1 VTTLVFGRPF
11 VKRFALC
18 YGSVVCLS
26 VLSVTLVHCDQTVGR
41 IKTKL
46 DMQVDLGPGHIV
58 LDGDLA
64 PLPKW
69 GRSPLP
75 QFSAHFYCSQTA
87 GCIKI
92 PLGTEVGLSPGYF
105 VLHGDPAPLL
115 KKGTDPQ
122 FSADVHCGQTA
133 TWIKMPLGTEVGL
146 GPDDIV
152 LDGDPAILRKKAH
165 PHPILGPCLL

>member
-1 VTTLVFGRPF
+1 
-11 VKRFALC
+11 
-18 YGSVVCLS
+18 
-26 VLSVTLVHCDQTVGR
+26 
-41 IKTKL
+41 
-46 DMQVDLGPGHIV
+46 M
-58 LDGDLA
+58 
-64 PLPKW
+64 
-69 GRSPLP
+69 
-75 QFSAHFYCSQTA
+75 
-87 GCIKI
+87 
-92 PLGTEVGLSPGYF
+92 PLGTEISLSPGDL
-105 VLHGDPAPLL
+105 VLDGDPAPLL